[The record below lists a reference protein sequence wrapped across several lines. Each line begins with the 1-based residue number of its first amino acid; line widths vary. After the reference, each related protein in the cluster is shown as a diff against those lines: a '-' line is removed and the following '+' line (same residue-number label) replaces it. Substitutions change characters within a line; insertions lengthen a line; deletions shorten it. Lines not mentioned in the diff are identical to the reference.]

1 MKTVQFLLQQKGHHV
16 YSIKGDTSVYD
27 ALQLMMD
34 KNISALLIMEGD
46 DLQGIFTERDY
57 ARKIILQG
65 KSSKETPV
73 KEVMTA
79 ALVTVSPHDSIEECM
94 QRMTDQRFRHLPVLD
109 DGAVAGMVSIGDLV
123 KCVIDDQKHTIR
135 QLEQYISG

>member
-1 MKTVQFLLQQKGHHV
+1 MKNVQFLLQQKGHHV

-46 DLQGIFTERDY
+46 VLQGIFTERDY

-65 KSSKETPV
+65 RSSKETPV

-94 QRMTDQRFRHLPVLD
+94 QRMTAQRFRHLPVLD
-109 DGAVAGMVSIGDLV
+109 NGTVAGMVSIGDLV